1 MNSHD
6 KTSTSRLQRFHKDE
20 EGAVLMLVLAGV
32 LICFMTALVLY
43 DTGLAAT
50 DKMSSQVAADTS
62 AFSASVVKARSMN
75 MVSVANTNKRVLYGT
90 AVTYNAAAL
99 ALVESEAVYAASCA
113 SSWGTNVSACYNA
126 VVGGIQV
133 AVEAIEFAATNLW
146 HLTKTTKAEV
156 KALEKYQDYLIT
168 VTPWWAWIDGV
179 MRASRN
185 NGTFAATWP
194 PPGDVAEVLDNVTQI
209 IQGID
214 FIFGGSL
221 SSYIPAHSSSI
232 DGLPLGRRDKEGS
245 FITAYPVYCYSYVF
259 SLDHVMTFAEH
270 YLKSS
275 SSGISRKGQ
284 TLGLYAVTVVTT
296 LPCLAAHGMLSN
308 DVFDYRIKGAPQF
321 YNPFNGSGSSTDPGD
336 EWLQSTSMLSVG
348 YKAKA
353 GRNSDEGG
361 RQKYGYMNQDY
372 GDLTKKLTGNEG
384 QMAIARSEIVYKQQS
399 LLQMAFGVS
408 LPSLSGSNSSQA
420 EDAGGRPE
428 MWNPAWTARLR
439 PVTLPGETFG
449 NSVVFQGDGDP
460 VGLSEMGM
468 DMVPFLVLSGLIGLL
483 QDDTSLESMIHDMV
497 FFAAASKGFDSANME
512 GIVK

>member
-1 MNSHD
+1 MTLQHKNNL
-6 KTSTSRLQRFHKDE
+6 TTQLARLHSDE
-20 EGAVLMLVLAGV
+20 GGAVLIMVLAGI
-32 LICFMTALVLY
+32 LICFMTALVVY
-43 DTGLAAT
+43 DAGVAAN

-75 MVSVANTNKRVLYGT
+75 MISVANTNKRVLYGT

-99 ALVESEAVYAASCA
+99 ALVEAEASYAASCA
-113 SSWGTNVSACYNA
+113 ASWGTNFSACYNA

-133 AVEAIEFAATNLW
+133 TVEAIEFAATNLW

-156 KALEKYQDYLIT
+156 QALEKYQDYLIT
-168 VTPWWAWIDGV
+168 ITPWWAWIDAV
-179 MRASRN
+179 LRASRN

-194 PPGDVAEVLDNVTQI
+194 PPGDVAEVLDKVTQV

-232 DGLPLGRRDKEGS
+232 DGLPVGRRDKEGS

-259 SLDHVMTFAEH
+259 SLDHLMTFAEH
-270 YLKSS
+270 YAKSG
-275 SSGISRKGQ
+275 GISRKGR
-284 TLGLYAVTVVTT
+284 TLGFYALNVVTT

-321 YNPFNGSGSSTDPGD
+321 YNPFSSGSSTNPGD
-336 EWLQSTSMLSVG
+336 EWLQSTSMISIG
-348 YKAKA
+348 YKARA

-361 RQKYGYMNQDY
+361 RQKYNYMSQDY
-372 GDLTKKLTGNEG
+372 NDLTKQLTGNDG

-399 LLQMAFGVS
+399 LLNLVFGAS
-408 LPSLSGSNSSQA
+408 LPSLNPSNSSQA
-420 EDAGGRPE
+420 ENAMGRPE

-439 PVTLPGETFG
+439 PVVLPGETLG
-449 NSVVFQGDGDP
+449 SSVVYQGDGDP

-483 QDDTSLESMIHDMV
+483 QDNTSLESMIHDMV
-497 FFAAASKGFDSANME
+497 FFAASSKGFNSDNME
-512 GIVK
+512 GVVK